1 MVVLGLDVSTNT
13 IGYAFT
19 ENKKIL
25 DMGFIDIS
33 KQKTIKDKS
42 YQALEILDDNMN
54 IDKTEKII
62 VEDSLSGF
70 ASGFTSMQT
79 IIKLSKFN
87 AVMCFLLEW
96 KYDIEIEL
104 INPNT
109 ARKAVF
115 GKARQK
121 GKKAKDFVKEQV
133 EQKFKP
139 NGFIKINK
147 RGNPDKRNIDAYD
160 ALVCAFSQLK
170 T

>member
-33 KQKTIKDKS
+33 KQKTIKDKA
-42 YQALEILDDNMN
+42 YQALEMLDDNMH

-87 AVMCFLLEW
+87 AVMCFVLEW

-115 GKARQK
+115 GKARIK
-121 GKKAKDFVKEQV
+121 GKPAKEYVKEQV
-133 EQKFKP
+133 EKRFKP

-160 ALVCAFSQLK
+160 ALVCAMSSLK
-170 T
+170 M